1 MANKATVNASADQ
14 KFVRDIGRVKTLK
27 LAIEK
32 ATARG
37 DSERVS
43 ALQVELDRR
52 MASINAIRA
61 ELDTL

>member
-37 DSERVS
+37 DSERVN